1 MDNKQ
6 FYDEHVKPIMD
17 EMEKQMPFITKKKD
31 GSYVVQS
38 RKDSYMQ
45 GFFVNLTLFG
55 YIVMTGDYDG
65 LLVRPYGNED
75 RLLNWLAGATSLDYF
90 AEKVCCANQHHECKE
105 YSQKVAD
112 ENIAEIFQNK
122 LDSVKDYIPRPMIN
136 PPKTKDVN
144 ETIEFL
150 KNTHSVENEHEY
162 YEYIM
167 DIERELD
174 MSDLCE
180 YSPRVYTNQIK
191 WQHKCLVYFANKVLK
206 GEFEEEK

>member
-1 MDNKQ
+1 MRETTQ
-6 FYDEHVKPIMD
+6 FYDEHIKPIMD
-17 EMEKQMPFITKKKD
+17 KMEKQMPFVTKKKD

-45 GFFVNLTLFG
+45 GFFVNLTSFG

-75 RLLNWLAGATSLDYF
+75 RLLNWLASATSLDYF
-90 AEKVCCANQHHECKE
+90 AEKVCCANQYHECKE

-112 ENIAEIFQNK
+112 ENIAEIFANK
-122 LDSVKDYIPRPMIN
+122 IESSLSDNSVDIKKVELTIQMLKD
-136 PPKTKDVN
+136 
-144 ETIEFL
+144 L
-150 KNTHSVENEHEY
+150 HSTQNEHEY

-167 DIERELD
+167 DIERELGVY
-174 MSDLCE
+174 DLCE
-180 YSPRVYTNQIK
+180 YSPRTYTHQLK